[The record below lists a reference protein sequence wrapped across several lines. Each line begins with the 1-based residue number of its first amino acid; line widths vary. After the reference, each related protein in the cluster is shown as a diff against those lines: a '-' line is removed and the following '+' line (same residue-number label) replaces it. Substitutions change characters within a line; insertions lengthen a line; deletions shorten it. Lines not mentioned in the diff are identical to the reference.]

1 LLKPIE
7 GEWTLPQASRPS
19 PGAAI
24 GSLALIAGVVA
35 FSAAAFAYTAG
46 WFSPERLTP
55 QKLVD
60 GFAGPSGPPLGHRR
74 NHSKGICF
82 TGVFE
87 SNGSGSE
94 LSRAQ
99 VFAQGRYPGVGRF
112 NLATAD
118 PNAED
123 AKVRVRGLGLM
134 ISTPDGQEWRMAMT
148 DPPFFSVSTPEA
160 FHALQIAAASKEPD
174 AMAKFAGAHPE
185 YAAFGGWATS
195 APWTGSYAEERY
207 NSLNSFIFTD
217 GSGNDH
223 AVRWSLAPAAQP
235 ISVTPAELA
244 KRAPDFLENEIAE
257 RIKSGPLRWTMLV
270 TVANPGD
277 QTADPSKAW
286 PQDRRSVE
294 VGALIVT
301 QIEPERDGPC
311 RDINFDPAVLPNGI
325 RTSDDPFP
333 AARSSAY
340 RVSYDR
346 RTAEEKGYPRTAPAS
361 AQ

>member
-1 LLKPIE
+1 MPE
-7 GEWTLPQASRPS
+7 ASRPA
-19 PGAAI
+19 PRNAVA
-24 GSLALIAGVVA
+24 SLLLIAGVVA
-35 FSAAAFAYTAG
+35 FSAAAFAYAAG

-60 GFAGPSGPPLGHRR
+60 GFDLRSPPPLGHRR

-99 VFAQGRYPGVGRF
+99 VFVKGQYPVIGRF
-112 NLATAD
+112 NLATPD
-118 PNAED
+118 PNADD
-123 AKVRVRGLGLM
+123 AKVRVRGLGVM
-134 ISTPDGQEWRMAMT
+134 ISTPDGQQWRMAMI
-148 DPPFFSVSTPEA
+148 DPPFFPVATPEA

-185 YAAFGGWATS
+185 FAAFGGWAKS

-235 ISVTPAELA
+235 VPVPPEELA
-244 KRAPDFLENEIAE
+244 KRGPNFLESEIAD

-270 TVANPGD
+270 TVANPSD

-286 PQDRRSVE
+286 PEDRRSVE
-294 VGALIVT
+294 VGSLIV
-301 QIEPERDGPC
+301 QRIEPERDGPC
-311 RDINFDPAVLPNGI
+311 RDINFDPAVLPNGM

-346 RTAEEKGYPRTAPAS
+346 RTAEEKDYPRTATGS